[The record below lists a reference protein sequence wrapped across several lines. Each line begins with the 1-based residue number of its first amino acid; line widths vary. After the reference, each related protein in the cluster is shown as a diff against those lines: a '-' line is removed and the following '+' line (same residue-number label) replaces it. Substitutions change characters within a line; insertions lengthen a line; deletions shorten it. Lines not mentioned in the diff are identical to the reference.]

1 MKKQSAST
9 MFPIFAVLVIIAASL
24 ACSSGTGDEGSEVS
38 MQQTMV
44 ALNITQTAMAV
55 SVQDDQQAPAEPDKP
70 EDPGEP
76 EGKPPEEEPEDEPAD
91 VPEETPEDPPDV
103 VYEGISFSFDPQI
116 AGGIVPTTIPGQN
129 LGEGYMPSETY
140 PTHFE
145 FGFSGYGVLDHFH
158 TPIILI
164 YPVDEFRTIS
174 PYASDVIDKL
184 QQTLLSKPGGGTMSD
199 FPHLPMWNAAQM
211 FAAKVSYYDFKNGS
225 GVRFLTMY
233 GQDVYPVDNQNM
245 VFTYQGLTSDGRFYI
260 SANLPLTH
268 FGLPFDGATV
278 MGDYMTFHENWD
290 TYIADTV
297 TWLNVQDPA
306 NFFPDITKLDEMM
319 ASFEIN
325 R

>member
-1 MKKQSAST
+1 MRKQSASK
-9 MFPIFAVLVIIAASL
+9 MFPVFAALVIIAASL
-24 ACSSGTGDEGSEVS
+24 ACSSGSDDEGSDIS

-55 SVQDDQQAPAEPDKP
+55 SVQDNQQAPA
-70 EDPGEP
+70 DPQVPAEP
-76 EGKPPEEEPEDEPAD
+76 EVPADPEEQPPAEEPEEVPELPPEE
-91 VPEETPEDPPDV
+91 PPDV

-129 LGEGYMPSETY
+129 MGEGYMPSETY

-158 TPIILI
+158 TPKILI
-164 YPVDEFRTIS
+164 YPVDEYRTIS
-174 PYASDVIDKL
+174 PYTSDIIDRL
-184 QQTLLSKPGGGTMSD
+184 QQTLISKPGGGTMSD

-211 FAAKVSYYDFKNGS
+211 FAAKVTYYDFKNGS

-245 VFTYQGLTSDGRFYI
+245 IFTYQGLTSDGRFYI

-268 FGLPFDGATV
+268 FGLPYDGSSV

-297 TWLNVQDPA
+297 AWLNAQDPA
-306 NFFPDITKLDEMM
+306 NFFPDISLLDEMM

>member
-1 MKKQSAST
+1 MI
-9 MFPIFAVLVIIAASL
+9 IFASL
-24 ACSSGTGDEGSEVS
+24 ACSSGSDNGDGDISI
-38 MQQTMV
+38 QQTTV
-44 ALNITQTAMAV
+44 ALQITQTAMAV
-55 SVQDDQQAPAEPDKP
+55 SIQDDQQAPAEP
-70 EDPGEP
+70 
-76 EGKPPEEEPEDEPAD
+76 EEPEVPDEPEEQPPVEEPVDEPVD
-91 VPEETPEDPPDV
+91 VPEEAPEDPPDV

-116 AGGIVPTTIPGQN
+116 AGGIAPTTIPGQN

-158 TPIILI
+158 TPKILI

-174 PYASDVIDKL
+174 PYTSDIIDRL
-184 QQTLLSKPGGGTMSD
+184 QQTLISKPAGGTMSD

-211 FAAKVSYYDFKNGS
+211 FAAKVTYYDFKNGS

-245 VFTYQGLTSDGRFYI
+245 IFTYQGLTSDGRFYI
-260 SANLPLTH
+260 SAILPL
-268 FGLPFDGATV
+268 GRLLLSFDGSSV
-278 MGDYMTFHENWD
+278 MGDYMAFHENWD

-297 TWLNVQDPA
+297 AWLNAQDPA
-306 NFFPDITKLDEMM
+306 NFFPDINKLDEMM